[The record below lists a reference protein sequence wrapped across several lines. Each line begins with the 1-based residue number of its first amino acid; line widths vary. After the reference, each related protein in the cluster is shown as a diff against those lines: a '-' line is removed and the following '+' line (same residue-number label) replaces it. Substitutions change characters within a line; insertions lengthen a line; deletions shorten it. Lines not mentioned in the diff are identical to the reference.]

1 MLVWGI
7 FLAVSSRVTCHKSDI
22 LTGDKLNGSLPYLP
36 KSKVPIDAND
46 QSPQNQTKDII
57 ALSLKIKTL
66 AVLCPP
72 CMIYTED

>member
-22 LTGDKLNGSLPYLP
+22 LTGDKLNGSLPYLQ
-36 KSKVPIDAND
+36 KSKVPIDEN
-46 QSPQNQTKDII
+46 DII

-66 AVLCPP
+66 HWQH
-72 CMIYTED
+72 YTPHS